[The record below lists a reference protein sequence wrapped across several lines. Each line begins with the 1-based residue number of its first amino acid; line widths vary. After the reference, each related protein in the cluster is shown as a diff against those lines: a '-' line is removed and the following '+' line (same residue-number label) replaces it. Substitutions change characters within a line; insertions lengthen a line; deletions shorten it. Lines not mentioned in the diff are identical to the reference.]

1 MTYIQERRQE
11 ERDRRR
17 GEILDAAEALY
28 ADAGWD
34 TVTMDQLARRA
45 RLSRALIYVYFR
57 DKTDLHF
64 AIVERALERLRDRT
78 AAAAASTPLGL
89 DQLEAIGWAYMAF
102 ATEEPHR
109 FDACA
114 RFEARAPGPEGA
126 HPASAACLQMG
137 HQVHE
142 IVAAAIKRG
151 VDDGSIRNDVGDP
164 LVTALSLWAFTHG
177 AIQIAST
184 KGAQIT
190 HEGLSIDALMASS
203 MQLIRRALVPP
214 GQSA

>member
-64 AIVERALERLRDRT
+64 AIVERALERLRGRVT
-78 AAAAASTPLGL
+78 VAVASTALGL

-102 ATEEPHR
+102 AREEPHR

-114 RFEARAPGPEGA
+114 RFEALAPGPEGTE
-126 HPASAACLQMG
+126 PASAACLRTA

-142 IVAAAIKRG
+142 IVAAAIVRG
-151 VDDGSIRNDVGDP
+151 VADGSIRSDVGDP
-164 LVTALSLWAFTHG
+164 LVTSLSLWAFTHG
-177 AIQIAST
+177 AIQVAQT
-184 KGAQIT
+184 KGGQLA
-190 HEGLSIDALMASS
+190 HEGIAIDTLMACSV
-203 MQLIRRALVPP
+203 QLIRRALEPP
-214 GQSA
+214 DRPA

>member
-28 ADAGWD
+28 ADADWD

-64 AIVERALERLRDRT
+64 AIVERALERLRDQML
-78 AAAAASTPLGL
+78 AAEGGNLGL
-89 DQLEAIGWAYMAF
+89 DQLEAIGRAYVAF
-102 ATEEPHR
+102 ADEEPHR
-109 FDACA
+109 FAACA
-114 RFEARAPGPEGA
+114 RFEANAIDPEEDNPRGL
-126 HPASAACLQMG
+126 ACIQMG

-142 IVAAAIKRG
+142 VIVRAIEQG
-151 VDDGSIRNDVGDP
+151 IADGSIRRDLGNP
-164 LVTALSLWAFTHG
+164 YKTALTLWAFTHG
-177 AIQIAST
+177 VIQIAQS
-184 KGAQIT
+184 KSAQIR
-190 HEGLSIDALMASS
+190 HEGVEIEALMNHAF
-203 MQLIRRALVPP
+203 QLIRRSLA
-214 GQSA
+214 A

>member
-57 DKTDLHF
+57 DKTDLRL
-64 AIVERALERLRDRT
+64 AIVERALERLRDRM
-78 AAAAASTPLGL
+78 AAASASKPLGI
-89 DQLEAIGWAYMAF
+89 DQLEAIGWAYMDF
-102 ATEEPHR
+102 SREEPHR

-114 RFEARAPGPEGA
+114 RFEAHAPDPDGA
-126 HPASAACLQMG
+126 NPASAACLQMA

-142 IVAAAIKRG
+142 IVATAIARG
-151 VDDGSIRNDVGDP
+151 VDDGSIRKDVGDP

-177 AIQIAST
+177 AIQIART
-184 KGAQIT
+184 KGGQIT
-190 HEGLSIDALMASS
+190 HEGIAIDTLMASS
-203 MQLIRRALVPP
+203 IQLIRRALLPP
-214 GQSA
+214 GRPA

>member
-34 TVTMDQLARRA
+34 AVTMDQLARRA
-45 RLSRALIYVYFR
+45 RLSRGLIYVYFR

-64 AIVERALERLRDRT
+64 AIVERALERLRDRM
-78 AAAAASTPLGL
+78 AAAASSTTLGL

-102 ATEEPHR
+102 AREEPHR

-114 RFEARAPGPEGA
+114 RFEAHAPDPEGA
-126 HPASAACLQMG
+126 DPGSVACLQMG

-142 IVAAAIKRG
+142 IVAAAIARG
-151 VDDGSIRNDVGDP
+151 VADGSIRKDVGDP

-177 AIQIAST
+177 AIQVART
-184 KGAQIT
+184 KGVQIT
-190 HEGLSIDALMASS
+190 HEGIAIDTLMANSI
-203 MQLIRRALVPP
+203 QLIRRALQPP
-214 GQSA
+214 GQPA